1 MVEYY
6 SAILFSILIFIIVL
20 FQLALAAGMP
30 WGEYAMG
37 GKYPGRFPLPLRIG
51 AVIQALILLG
61 IGLIV
66 MIRAKMI
73 LSSWYSFS
81 ETAIWFVAGF
91 TVLGAVLNLIT
102 PSKKERMI
110 WGPVSLVLLISCLL
124 VALS

>member
-1 MVEYY
+1 MLAFY
-6 SAILFSILIFIIVL
+6 SAILFSILILVIIS
-20 FQLALAAGMP
+20 FQIALAAGKP

-51 AVIQALILLG
+51 AVIQAFILLG

-66 MIRAKMI
+66 LIRAKMI
-73 LSSWYSFS
+73 LSFWYSFS

-91 TVLGAVLNLIT
+91 TVLGTVLNLIT

-110 WGPVSLVLLISCLL
+110 WGPVSILLLISSLI
-124 VALS
+124 VAFS